1 MYCGRKDAA
10 RKTTEVRPQK
20 AKKGGRK
27 MRTRKGITV
36 IGDSVSKGL
45 YLEDRHIRRIEKS
58 AIDILSEDLG
68 VEIENFSQF
77 GQTLKKSWEKG
88 HFERF
93 FDPAM
98 RGSTL
103 VVALGGNDC
112 DYDWPTVAA
121 DPFAPH
127 RPHTTP
133 EEFARILRTLASR
146 LRANKVRAA
155 FASLPPINAER
166 YFKNVICARADGESV
181 MKFFCGDLSN
191 IERHQECYNAAVLKA
206 ALENGCD
213 FIDFRSPLLLM
224 RDYLDCLSDDGIHP
238 SAEGHRRIA
247 AIVEQH
253 LQLRTRMVV
262 S

>member
-1 MYCGRKDAA
+1 MQIKIS
-10 RKTTEVRPQK
+10 QK
-20 AKKGGRK
+20 NNAGEKV
-27 MRTRKGITV
+27 TLF
-36 IGDSVSKGL
+36 GDSIPKGL
-45 YLEDRHIRRIEKS
+45 YLEGAKIRRIRRCAADTIS
-58 AIDILSEDLG
+58 AHFGLQLDNRSAFGMTLAKCVGKGYISEFIGNAKRGDILAIS
-68 VEIENFSQF
+68 
-77 GQTLKKSWEKG
+77 
-88 HFERF
+88 
-93 FDPAM
+93 
-98 RGSTL
+98 
-103 VVALGGNDC
+103 LGGNDC

-253 LQLRTRMVV
+253 LHLHARMVV